1 MGVGIR
7 PLAFW
12 PFVCMVISNKL
23 KMKGRIK
30 MKNGIKLVGVF
41 LIALGLANC
50 NYKKAETPAEAPAA
64 PAAEAPVAP
73 AAEAP
78 AAEVAPAAEAPA
90 AEAPAAPAA
99 H

>member
-1 MGVGIR
+1 
-7 PLAFW
+7 
-12 PFVCMVISNKL
+12 
-23 KMKGRIK
+23 MKGRTK

-64 PAAEAPVAP
+64 PAAEAP

-78 AAEVAPAAEAPA
+78 AMEAPAMEAPA

-99 H
+99 EAPAAH